1 MNAGRS
7 VEAKRILEDKSSSV
21 ILSAK
26 DIWFS
31 YDGKTSILEGVNVS
45 LKEGM
50 MTMMLGRSGS
60 GKTTFLK
67 ILARLI
73 KPTRGE
79 IVVSGNHPEVST
91 RTGIA
96 YIPQNLGLVR
106 SMTALDNVVMGAL
119 GYTPTIPSIFRRFP
133 SEVYERAHKIL
144 SDLGIAAKSHKKVWN
159 LSGGERQRVA
169 IARALI
175 QDPGV
180 ILADEFVAHLDAV
193 TSMEILSLMKKLTES
208 RIAFLIATHDVALV
222 RKYADSFII
231 MKNGK
236 ISPEYCPAILLAEE
250 ILEEIK

>member
-1 MNAGRS
+1 MNPTRS
-7 VEAKRILEDKSSSV
+7 AESRRILDEKFSNV
-21 ILSAK
+21 VLTAK

-31 YDGKTSILEGVNVS
+31 YDGRNPILEGVNVT

-67 ILARLI
+67 ILARLM

-79 IVVSGNHPEVST
+79 IVVAGSHPEVAT

-119 GYTPTIPSIFRRFP
+119 GYTPTLPSIFRRFP
-133 SEVYERAHKIL
+133 ANIYQRAQDIL
-144 SDLGIAAKSHKKVWN
+144 ADLGIAAKSHKKVWN

-175 QDPGV
+175 QNPGV
-180 ILADEFVAHLDAV
+180 ILADEFVAHLDPV
-193 TSMEILSLMKKLTES
+193 TSNEILGLMKKLTQNK
-208 RIAFLIATHDVALV
+208 ITFLISAHDVGLV

-250 ILEEIK
+250 ILEEIR